1 MLKTFT
7 IDFNQLGV
15 DLPIP
20 LFFNAGDGLTGFH
33 VILCLVLNR
42 LGYQVNLASPLH
54 EVDPIIADL
63 LEHHLVYTF
72 MGIPSNALVNI
83 KALGQTTFFIAFTY

>member
-15 DLPIP
+15 ELPIP
-20 LFFNAGDGLTGFH
+20 LYYDAGDGLTGFH

-42 LGYQVNLASPLH
+42 LGYQVNIASPLF
-54 EVDPIIADL
+54 EVDPIIAEL
-63 LEHHLVYTF
+63 LELHLTHTF

-83 KALGQTTFFIAFTY
+83 KALSQTTFFIAFTY